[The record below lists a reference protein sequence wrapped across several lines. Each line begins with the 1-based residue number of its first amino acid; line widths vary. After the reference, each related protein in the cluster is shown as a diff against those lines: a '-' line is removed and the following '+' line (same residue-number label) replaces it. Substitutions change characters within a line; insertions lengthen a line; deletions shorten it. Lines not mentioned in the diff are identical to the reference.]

1 MGIVRSLHHAACVEL
16 SCKAVSVAVGCGT
29 GSLSIPLALKGAEV
43 YGSDISSA
51 MVHLASSFAAHP
63 APCMSNCFELCT

>member
-1 MGIVRSLHHAACVEL
+1 MSITRSLHYAACVEY
-16 SCKAVSVAVGCGT
+16 SVKLYPAVGCGT

-51 MVHLASSFAAHP
+51 MVHLAPSSADHP
-63 APCMSNCFELCT
+63 APCMSNLFGLCA